1 MRVRYKDCV
10 ISIDTAMCDGRR
22 LVFKSS
28 NGKRYYT
35 REYVHENMAFRML
48 CCLTKDGYIVVDKL
62 YTDEDFEE

>member
-35 REYVHENMAFRML
+35 RKYFHDNVAFGML
-48 CCLTKDGYIVVDKL
+48 CDLTTNGYIVVDEL